1 MGVCLK
7 EVRTLS
13 LSSNDEMYYK
23 KKACV
28 GDCVTLFLNSGEQIT
43 GVVYKLSNNYI
54 SLSHPASNKIIK
66 SVKYSNVR
74 TFNINSRGNVCHN
87 YFW

>member
-1 MGVCLK
+1 MKCIIKRKRVL
-7 EVRTLS
+7 
-13 LSSNDEMYYK
+13 
-23 KKACV
+23 
-28 GDCVTLFLNSGEQIT
+28 VTALPCFLNSGEQIT

>member
-7 EVRTLS
+7 EVRSLS

-43 GVVYKLSNNYI
+43 GVV
-54 SLSHPASNKIIK
+54 
-66 SVKYSNVR
+66 
-74 TFNINSRGNVCHN
+74 
-87 YFW
+87 